1 MKNEVVNY
9 VKNKKLFE
17 YKLSNFEVFIKDPLP
32 DNVDI
37 ISSLKDIEKRLPE
50 SFLNLIDVMY
60 VGDFSFFEKRDINAL
75 YMDGAV
81 YISNEQDNDRDLKDD
96 IIHELGH
103 AVEQK
108 YYEPLFEDQEIKN
121 EYFGKI
127 KKLKNY
133 IIFEGLPLKKVNFFN
148 ETYNKE
154 FDDYLMNIIG
164 YDKLGY
170 FTKDLFLDVYSITSL
185 SEYFA
190 TGFEKYFFGNV
201 IDLKAVCPYLYKKIN
216 YLIEQLEEKI

>member
-133 IIFEGLPLKKVNFFN
+133 IIFEGLPLKKVNIFN

-154 FDDYLMNIIG
+154 FDDYLMNH
-164 YDKLGY
+164 
-170 FTKDLFLDVYSITSL
+170 
-185 SEYFA
+185 
-190 TGFEKYFFGNV
+190 
-201 IDLKAVCPYLYKKIN
+201 
-216 YLIEQLEEKI
+216 Q